1 MKTWSATDDKVTR
14 SHLVQRVYNSG
25 MQLADALRL
34 LGKHE
39 ESHEIEVWVLNLKA
53 QEESK

>member
-1 MKTWSATDDKVTR
+1 MIELATDDKVTR

-53 QEESK
+53 QEEAK

>member
-1 MKTWSATDDKVTR
+1 MKPTKDKVTR
-14 SHLVQRVYNSG
+14 SHLVQRAYNSG

-39 ESHEIEVWVLNLKA
+39 ESKQIEIWVLQITNEMK
-53 QEESK
+53 KGK